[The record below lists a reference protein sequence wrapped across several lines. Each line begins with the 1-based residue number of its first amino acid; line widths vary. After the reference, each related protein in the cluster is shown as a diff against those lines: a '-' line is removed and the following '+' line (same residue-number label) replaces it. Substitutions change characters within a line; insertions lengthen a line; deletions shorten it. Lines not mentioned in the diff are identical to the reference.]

1 MPNACIMKTI
11 HVTILV
17 LLLIITLSTPTLAT
31 DKRAGF
37 YMSDS
42 ICETSMTF
50 RSVNNLV
57 ILAVTIN
64 NDLHVNLVMDT
75 GCRNLVLF
83 GKRFQKYFSFEPSH
97 QVQFSGLGQGNA
109 LHGKLSLG
117 NTISIGAIQGER
129 IPVVVVPSKNV
140 FEYMDGVD
148 GVIGYDLLF
157 RFEVEINSIS
167 KRIIFRPAMLTAI
180 TEGYTKI
187 PMHINDSAPILNSSI
202 IFSNNN
208 EVCDLMIDTG
218 SSLGLLLKT
227 TNIEKF
233 HMLDRAEVLGRGLN
247 GFIKGYNLTIDK
259 LTLPGYEIKSLP
271 TSITESPWHNYA
283 SIGMEVLK
291 DYIVIIN
298 YHKEY
303 IGLKRPD
310 ESSINL

>member
-1 MPNACIMKTI
+1 
-11 HVTILV
+11 
-17 LLLIITLSTPTLAT
+17 
-31 DKRAGF
+31 
-37 YMSDS
+37 MSDS

-83 GKRFQKYFSFEPSH
+83 GRKFQKHFSFEPSH
-97 QVQFSGLGQGNA
+97 MVQFSGLGQGNA
-109 LHGKLSLG
+109 LQGRLSLG

-129 IPVVVVPSKNV
+129 IPVIVVPSKNV
-140 FEYMDGVD
+140 FEYMNEVD

-157 RFEVEINSIS
+157 RFEVEINSIA

-202 IFSNNN
+202 IFSTNN

-233 HMLDRAEVLGRGLN
+233 NMPNRAEVLGRGLN
-247 GFIKGYNLTIDK
+247 GLIKGYNLTVDK
-259 LTLPGYEIKSLP
+259 LTLHGYEMISLP

-283 SIGMEVLK
+283 SIGMEILK
-291 DYIVIIN
+291 DYIVILN

-303 IGLKRPD
+303 IGLKKLD
-310 ESSINL
+310 VGSINL